1 VNISVLIPARNEAG
15 SIGKLLTQVCEDDH
29 APNTLSQVLV
39 YDDDSSDNTAAIVAE
54 RAKGLPKV
62 RLIQGARR
70 LGATVAFNALL
81 RASTG
86 DIVIKVDGDLVLNAG
101 CLRRLAG
108 AIANGADV
116 AFGFGDPV
124 CLRPTLVARAGIF
137 AGRLG
142 QELGRGRFGADYNRG
157 EIMALSGALA
167 RRTAVPDDLTNK
179 EHYCVLAAR
188 RSGGTIA
195 LVPEARWRYLVSTTF
210 ADYWRQS
217 RRVLAAE
224 RQLRARCGNVQGSML
239 ELLRVVWRCALR
251 APFAALCWAA
261 AYCTSCIL
269 PNPAGSSAFPESPS
283 TKWPK

>member
-1 VNISVLIPARNEAG
+1 MNISVLIPARNEAG
-15 SIGKLLTQVCEDDH
+15 SIGQLLTQVCEDDY

-54 RAKGLPKV
+54 RAKSLPQI

-86 DIVIKVDGDLVLNAG
+86 DIVIKMDADLVLNQG
-101 CLRRLAG
+101 CLRRLAD
-108 AIANGADV
+108 AIAEGADL
-116 AFGFGDPV
+116 AFGFGDPTF
-124 CLRPTLVARAGIF
+124 LRPTLVARAGMF

-167 RRTAVPDDLTNK
+167 RRMGIPDDLTNK

-188 RSGGTIA
+188 KSGGTIT
-195 LVPEARWRYLVSTTF
+195 LVPDARWKYLVPTTF

-217 RRVLAAE
+217 RRILEAE
-224 RQLRARCGNVQGSML
+224 RQLQARCVKVPGSML
-239 ELLRVVWRCALR
+239 ELMRVVFRCALR
-251 APFAALCWAA
+251 SPFAALCWAV
-261 AYCTSCIL
+261 AYCTSSLL
-269 PNPAGSSAFPESPS
+269 PNPAGSSAFPQSPS
-283 TKWPK
+283 TKWPT